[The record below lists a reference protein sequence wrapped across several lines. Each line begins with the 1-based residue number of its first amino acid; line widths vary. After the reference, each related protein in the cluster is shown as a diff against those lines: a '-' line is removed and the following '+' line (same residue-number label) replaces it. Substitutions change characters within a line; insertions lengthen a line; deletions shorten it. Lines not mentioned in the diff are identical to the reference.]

1 MPDSLSNLIRTGV
14 QDVNKTIGNEYATV
28 TKVNNN
34 NTVNLQLDSVKDDLN
49 DLINIKLVSNLDIT
63 KGDKVIVTYLD
74 NDSNKPVVMGMLNP
88 QFNGSGE
95 NGRSI
100 VSIDKVESEGFT
112 DVYRI
117 TYDKFPIYSY
127 FNVPNTGKL
136 DLLVELLIEKDIIT
150 QSEWDNK
157 INNI

>member
-1 MPDSLSNLIRTGV
+1 MGDSLSNLICTTT

-28 TKVNNN
+28 TKVNTN
-34 NTVNLQLDSVKDDLN
+34 NTVNLHLDSVNEDLN
-49 DLINIKLVSNLDIT
+49 DLINIKVVTNLDLA
-63 KGDKVIVTYLD
+63 KDDKVIVSYLD
-74 NDSNKPVVMGMLNP
+74 NDPNQPVVVGMINP
-88 QFNGSGE
+88 TPPTGGE

-100 VSIDKVESEGFT
+100 VSVDKVESEGFT

-117 TYDKFPIYSY
+117 TYDKSPIYSY
-127 FNVPNTGKL
+127 FSVPNTGKL
-136 DLLVELLIEKDIIT
+136 DALVELLIEKNVIT